1 MLDANCGLRVASCEA
16 HMVGVFLGK
25 WGVALE
31 RGSVTIQRSVWLYSE
46 TSN

>member
-1 MLDANCGLRVASCEA
+1 MLDANCGLRVVGCEA

-31 RGSVTIQRSVWLYSE
+31 RGSVTIQDGVWLYFKA
-46 TSN
+46 SN